1 MHLQREGSRR
11 QHLPEV
17 GSQEKARTHRGPVGK
32 LALAEVGN
40 PVQLLAVGNPV
51 AADSPVQ
58 RGALAADSP
67 VQRGALAADS
77 LVQRGAL
84 AADSPVQRG
93 ALAVD
98 SPVQRG
104 ALEVREQHRMQ
115 HYILAELDNLH
126 VPDEPVVPRAD
137 PSQRVKHPHCTH
149 HVRGRCLRGVW
160 SCCRGGGRLMCCRG
174 FE

>member
-32 LALAEVGN
+32 LALAEVGK
-40 PVQLLAVGNPV
+40 
-51 AADSPVQ
+51 
-58 RGALAADSP
+58 
-67 VQRGALAADS
+67 
-77 LVQRGAL
+77 RGAL

-104 ALEVREQHRMQ
+104 ALAVDSPVQRGAFEVREQ

-174 FE
+174 